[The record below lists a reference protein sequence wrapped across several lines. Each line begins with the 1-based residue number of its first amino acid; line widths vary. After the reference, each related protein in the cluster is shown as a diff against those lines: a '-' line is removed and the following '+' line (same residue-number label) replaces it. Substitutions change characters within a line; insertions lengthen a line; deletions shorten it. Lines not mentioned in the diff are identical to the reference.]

1 LAIALALG
9 TSVAYG
15 LANYLGPLFTRR
27 WPLGAVLLVGQLAAL
42 CLAAIGV
49 AATGDPAP
57 PADAVAIAALAGLG
71 NAVGLAAFLR
81 ATELGPVSIV
91 APIGSTGTVLPV
103 IYDLAHGQTLSALEL
118 AGIVLAIGGAVL
130 VARRPRGIGED
141 DHITRAG
148 LVWAVVGALG
158 FGLFLIA
165 LPEAS
170 DDGRW
175 WALLDARIA
184 LVFVVACFLV
194 VWRRPIRIPAAAIP
208 RLSLPGVLLISG
220 TVLYVLAAERGQLAV
235 VSVLASLNTVVTVG
249 LSVVLLSERLS
260 RAQTLGFAAT
270 MAGVA
275 LLAA

>member
-1 LAIALALG
+1 VAIVLALG
-9 TSVAYG
+9 TSFAYG
-15 LANYLGPLFTRR
+15 TANYLAPLFARR

-42 CLAAIGV
+42 ACAIAAVAISGEAAPGSRAIG
-49 AATGDPAP
+49 
-57 PADAVAIAALAGLG
+57 IAALAGLG
-71 NAVGLAAFLR
+71 NAIGLAGFLR
-81 ATELGPVSIV
+81 ATELVPISIV

-103 IYDLAHGQTLSALEL
+103 IYDLAHGGTLTLLESV
-118 AGIVLAIGGAVL
+118 GIVLAIGGAML
-130 VARRPRGIGED
+130 VARRPVSHGGPIAP
-141 DHITRAG
+141 AG
-148 LVWAVVGALG
+148 VAWSVFAAAG

-184 LVFVVACFLV
+184 LVVVVLGFLV
-194 VWRRPIRIPAAAIP
+194 AWGRSIRMPAHGLP
-208 RLSLPGVLLISG
+208 RLTIPGVLLIGG
-220 TVLYVLAAERGQLAV
+220 TLLYLFAAERGQLAV

-249 LSVVLLSERLS
+249 LSVLLLGERLARWQS
-260 RAQTLGFAAT
+260 IGFGAA